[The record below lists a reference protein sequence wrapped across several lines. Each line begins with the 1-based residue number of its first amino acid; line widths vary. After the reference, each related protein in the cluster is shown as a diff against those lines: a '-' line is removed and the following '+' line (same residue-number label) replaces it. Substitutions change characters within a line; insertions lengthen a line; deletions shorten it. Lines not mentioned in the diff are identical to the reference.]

1 MANVALVEMD
11 GELLLPIPPA
21 ILDRMKLEDG
31 DVVEITP
38 VAGKIMV
45 RPVEKS

>member
-11 GELLLPIPPA
+11 GELLLPIPSP
-21 ILDRMKLEDG
+21 ILDRMKLEEG
-31 DVVEITP
+31 DVLEVTP